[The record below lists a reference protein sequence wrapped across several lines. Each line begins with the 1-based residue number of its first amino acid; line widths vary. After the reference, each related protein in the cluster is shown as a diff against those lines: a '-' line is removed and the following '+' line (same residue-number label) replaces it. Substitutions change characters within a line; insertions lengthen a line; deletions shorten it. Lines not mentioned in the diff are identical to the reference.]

1 MGSGYPG
8 ARAARLSPTLEGMT
22 DAPREDRRQQ
32 PKPPKEQLLSP
43 KTAAQKLGVFLPATP
58 AEFQEAQI
66 SRTALMELQENP
78 PEWLTTL
85 RREGPHPR
93 DEVAR
98 RLGVSNSALVR
109 AGVSDSMTTAEIRA
123 LLDERPEWL
132 VVEREKLVPG
142 SGRPPGTAVGE
153 RPVTTASTRGDDD
166 DEGDELDR

>member
-1 MGSGYPG
+1 
-8 ARAARLSPTLEGMT
+8 MT

-43 KTAAQKLGVFLPATP
+43 KTAAKKLGVFLPATP

-78 PEWLTTL
+78 PEWLTSL

-98 RLGVSNSALVR
+98 RLGVSNSALAR
-109 AGVSDSMTTAEIRA
+109 GGVSDSMTTAEITA
-123 LLDERPEWL
+123 LLEEMPEWL
-132 VVEREKLVPG
+132 VVERDKHAPG
-142 SGRPPGTAVGE
+142 TGVKPGTAVGE
-153 RPVTTASTRGDDD
+153 RPVSPTSRTSDDAD
-166 DEGDELDR
+166 DEDDELL